1 MELVHDS
8 DATNYIAHNVIAK
21 ITEKGE
27 RPMTIKEIGA
37 KETNHL
43 AQQMLKVHFGLEID
57 TFSKGDIINLLNLIQ
72 TYLRTNETD

>member
-1 MELVHDS
+1 
-8 DATNYIAHNVIAK
+8 
-21 ITEKGE
+21 
-27 RPMTIKEIGA
+27 MTIKEIGA